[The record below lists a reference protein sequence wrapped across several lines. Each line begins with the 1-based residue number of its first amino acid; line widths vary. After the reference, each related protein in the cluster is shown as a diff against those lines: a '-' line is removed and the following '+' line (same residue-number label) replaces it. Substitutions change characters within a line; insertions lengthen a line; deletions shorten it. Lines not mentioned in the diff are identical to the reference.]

1 MAKLLKAETL
11 TVRDLVEKV
20 NLGLW
25 KFDTTTQRDFIYNSP
40 LIKNVP
46 TDCGAVNKAAFV
58 IYNILNK
65 DIILPAITIW
75 HNTDTDDYNIH
86 DGKQRTLS
94 LYYFITGTAIKTYYE
109 NVPVSNFFA
118 LSSEAQEKL
127 LNYQLVVQYNEG
139 TTDEEKENFY
149 EVNSNA
155 INLTDYE
162 NLRSVSFGTHI
173 YSFED
178 YLNSLLLDG
187 VKKIERGEQAYK
199 FLLAKYDINDAK
211 QAGALDSSRIR
222 LRNAIAEKI
231 DTPFDPTE
239 RNFDKMIELF
249 SRLSQI
255 KFAYKGKSVTLS
267 EDVALA
273 VARFVIRNY
282 PGRVDDV
289 VELYRKSGRIR
300 NDIPSWKLD
309 FNKDSLQTHK
319 RFIVAYLD
327 EGLWLDPRR
336 FFDDSEKDAIIKRD
350 GQQCAHIDEATGI
363 RCTESQYKVLQVDH
377 IKPWSLGGRTDIDN
391 AQLLC
396 DKHNGSKGAR

>member
-1 MAKLLKAETL
+1 
-11 TVRDLVEKV
+11 
-20 NLGLW
+20 
-25 KFDTTTQRDFIYNSP
+25 
-40 LIKNVP
+40 
-46 TDCGAVNKAAFV
+46 
-58 IYNILNK
+58 
-65 DIILPAITIW
+65 
-75 HNTDTDDYNIH
+75 
-86 DGKQRTLS
+86 
-94 LYYFITGTAIKTYYE
+94 
-109 NVPVSNFFA
+109 
-118 LSSEAQEKL
+118 
-127 LNYQLVVQYNEG
+127 
-139 TTDEEKENFY
+139 
-149 EVNSNA
+149 
-155 INLTDYE
+155 
-162 NLRSVSFGTHI
+162 
-173 YSFED
+173 
-178 YLNSLLLDG
+178 
-187 VKKIERGEQAYK
+187 
-199 FLLAKYDINDAK
+199 
-211 QAGALDSSRIR
+211 
-222 LRNAIAEKI
+222 
-231 DTPFDPTE
+231 
-239 RNFDKMIELF
+239 MIELF

-350 GQQCAHIDEATGI
+350 GQQCAHMDEATGI